1 MEMKSKYNKRKW
13 YYPMF
18 TIVIVTVFCLG
29 ITGCSRKPKEE
40 IDNLAES
47 LVMIK
52 SIDTKSKQME
62 VDVLEL
68 ILANDENRLAEI
80 GKKKE
85 DLETEYF
92 IYNPDSGL
100 ETISYNETTSVE
112 LLEEARLELSS
123 IEELEELLS
132 TREVLCNIVTKD
144 KVVISISEQYL
155 P

>member
-18 TIVIVTVFCLG
+18 TIVMVTVFCLG

-40 IDNLAES
+40 IDNLVES

-92 IYNPDSGL
+92 IYNPDSVL

>member
-13 YYPMF
+13 YYLMF
-18 TIVIVTVFCLG
+18 AIVIVTVFCLG
-29 ITGCSRKPKEE
+29 ITGCNRKPREE
-40 IDNLAES
+40 IDDLAES

-52 SIDTKSKQME
+52 SIDTKSKQMK

-100 ETISYNETTSVE
+100 EAITYNETTSVE

>member
-1 MEMKSKYNKRKW
+1 
-13 YYPMF
+13 
-18 TIVIVTVFCLG
+18 
-29 ITGCSRKPKEE
+29 
-40 IDNLAES
+40 
-47 LVMIK
+47 
-52 SIDTKSKQME
+52 ME